1 MIARHIF
8 DSDHEV
14 FRDAVRKFLM
24 DEAYEQHAD
33 WEREGQIDRNFWY
46 KAGEQGMLCPG
57 VSEEYG
63 GVGAD
68 FRYNMVIAEEVSRLG
83 LTGIGFSLHNDVTTP
98 YLTNVANEAQKQK
111 FLPRCVSGDC
121 IVAIAMTEPG
131 TGSDLQG
138 IKTSAVDKGDH
149 YLLNGSK
156 TFITCGQQADIVLVV
171 CRTNSDPSAGA
182 KAFSILIVEDGMP
195 GFERGRNLDKLGQK
209 AQDTSELFFN
219 DVKVPKEN
227 LLGEEGMGFI
237 YLMRELPQER
247 LSIAVSAMA
256 SCEAVIEQTVNYVKE
271 RKAFGAAIGT
281 FQMTQAKIADM
292 KCKLDAA
299 LLLTLRAAW
308 VKGQGKRFST
318 EAAVAKLTASEAA
331 MWITHQAVQIHG
343 GMGYSKE
350 MPLERYFRDAKITE
364 IYEGTSEIQRL
375 VIARNETGLR

>member
-1 MIARHIF
+1 MIPRHIF

-14 FRDAVRKFLM
+14 FRDAVRKFLLE
-24 DEAYEQHAD
+24 EAYEQHTQ
-33 WEREGQIDRNFWY
+33 WEKDGQIDRSLWN
-46 KAGEQGMLCPG
+46 KAGTQGMLCPG

-68 FRYNMVIAEEVSRLG
+68 FRYNMVVSEEVSRLG
-83 LTGIGFSLHNDVTTP
+83 LTGIGFILHNDVTVP
-98 YLTNVANEAQKQK
+98 YLENVASEAQKQK
-111 FLPRCVSGDC
+111 YLPKCVSGEC

-138 IKTSAVDKGDH
+138 IKTNAVDKGDH

-171 CRTNSDPSAGA
+171 CRTNPDPAAGA

-195 GFERGRNLDKLGQK
+195 GFERGRNLEKVGMK

-247 LSIAVSAMA
+247 LSIAVSAVA
-256 SCEAVIEQTVNYVKE
+256 SCEAVIEETVKYVKE
-271 RKAFGAAIGT
+271 RTAFRKSIAEFQNTQFTLAQLEAEVTAMRVFIDRCAELLVKKDLSTVEASKA
-281 FQMTQAKIADM
+281 
-292 KCKLDAA
+292 KLLATE
-299 LLLTLRAAW
+299 L
-308 VKGQGKRFST
+308 QGKVT
-318 EAAVAKLTASEAA
+318 D
-331 MWITHQAVQIHG
+331 QCVQLHG
-343 GMGYSKE
+343 GYGYMWE
-350 MPLERYFRDAKITE
+350 YPVARAYADARVQR
-364 IYEGTSEIQRL
+364 IYGGTSEVMKLIIGREL
-375 VIARNETGLR
+375 LSE

>member
-1 MIARHIF
+1 M
-8 DSDHEV
+8 E
-14 FRDAVRKFLM
+14 
-24 DEAYEQHAD
+24 EAYEQHVQ
-33 WEREGQIDRNFWY
+33 WEKDGQIDRNFWY

-57 VSEEYG
+57 APEEYG

-68 FRYNMVIAEEVSRLG
+68 FRYNMVVSEEVSRLG

-111 FLPRCVSGDC
+111 YLQRCISGDC

-138 IKTSAVDKGDH
+138 IKTSAVDMGDH

-171 CRTNSDPSAGA
+171 CRTDLDPKAGA
-182 KAFSILIVEDGMP
+182 KAFSILIVERDMP

-247 LSIAVSAMA
+247 LSIAVSAVAGCESVMA
-256 SCEAVIEQTVNYVKE
+256 QTVNYVKE
-271 RKAFGAAIGT
+271 RKAFG
-281 FQMTQAKIADM
+281 KSIADFQNTQFTLAQLEAEVTAM
-292 KCKLDAA
+292 RIFIDRCAE
-299 LLLTLRAAW
+299 LLLTSELTTVDAS
-308 VKGQGKRFST
+308 K
-318 EAAVAKLTASEAA
+318 AKLLATELQGRV
-331 MWITHQAVQIHG
+331 TDQCLQLHG
-343 GMGYSKE
+343 GYGYMWE
-350 MPLERYFRDAKITE
+350 YPVTRAYADARIQR
-364 IYEGTSEIQRL
+364 IYGGTSEVMKLIIGRDL
-375 VIARNETGLR
+375 LSE

>member
-1 MIARHIF
+1 MIPRHIF
-8 DSDHEV
+8 ESEHDV
-14 FRDAVRKFLM
+14 FRDTVRKFLM
-24 DEAYEQHAD
+24 EEAYEQHVQ
-33 WEREGQIDRNFWY
+33 WEKDGQIDRNFWY

-57 VSEEYG
+57 ASEEYG

-68 FRYNMVIAEEVSRLG
+68 FRYNMVVSEEVSRLG

-111 FLPRCVSGDC
+111 YLQRCISGDC

-131 TGSDLQG
+131 TGADLQG
-138 IKTSAVDKGDH
+138 IKTSAVDMGDH

-171 CRTNSDPSAGA
+171 CRTDPDPKAGA
-182 KAFSILIVEDGMP
+182 KAFSILIVERDMP

-247 LSIAVSAMA
+247 LSIAVSAVAGCESVMA
-256 SCEAVIEQTVNYVKE
+256 QTVNYVKE
-271 RKAFGAAIGT
+271 RKAFG
-281 FQMTQAKIADM
+281 KSIADFQNTQFTLAQLEAEVTAM
-292 KCKLDAA
+292 RIFIDRCAE
-299 LLLTLRAAW
+299 LLLTSELTTVDAS
-308 VKGQGKRFST
+308 K
-318 EAAVAKLTASEAA
+318 AKLLATELQGRV
-331 MWITHQAVQIHG
+331 TDQCLQLHG
-343 GMGYSKE
+343 GYGYMWE
-350 MPLERYFRDAKITE
+350 YPVTRAYADARIQR
-364 IYEGTSEIQRL
+364 IYGGTSEVMKLIIGRDL
-375 VIARNETGLR
+375 LSE

>member
-1 MIARHIF
+1 MIPRHIF
-8 DSDHEV
+8 ESEHDV
-14 FRDAVRKFLM
+14 FRDTVRKFLM
-24 DEAYEQHAD
+24 EEAYEQHVQ
-33 WEREGQIDRNFWY
+33 WEKDGQIDRNFWY

-57 VSEEYG
+57 APEEYG

-68 FRYNMVIAEEVSRLG
+68 FRYNMVVSEEVSRLG

-111 FLPRCVSGDC
+111 YLQRCISGDC

-138 IKTSAVDKGDH
+138 IKTSAVDMGDH
-149 YLLNGSK
+149 YVLHGSK

-171 CRTNSDPSAGA
+171 CRTNPDPAAGA
-182 KAFSILIVEDGMP
+182 KAFSILIVEGGMP

-247 LSIAVSAMA
+247 LSIAVSAVAGCESVMA
-256 SCEAVIEQTVNYVKE
+256 QTVNYVKE
-271 RKAFGAAIGT
+271 RKAFG
-281 FQMTQAKIADM
+281 KSIADFQNTQFTLAQLEAEVTAM
-292 KCKLDAA
+292 RIFIDRCAE
-299 LLLTLRAAW
+299 LLLRSELTTVDAS
-308 VKGQGKRFST
+308 K
-318 EAAVAKLTASEAA
+318 AKLLATELQGRV
-331 MWITHQAVQIHG
+331 TDQCLQLHG
-343 GMGYSKE
+343 GYGYMWE
-350 MPLERYFRDAKITE
+350 YPVTRAYADARIQR
-364 IYEGTSEIQRL
+364 IYGGTSEVMKLIIGRDL
-375 VIARNETGLR
+375 LS

>member
-1 MIARHIF
+1 MIPRHIF
-8 DSDHEV
+8 ESEHDV
-14 FRDAVRKFLM
+14 FRDTVRKFLM
-24 DEAYEQHAD
+24 EEAYEQHVQ
-33 WEREGQIDRNFWY
+33 WEKDGQIDRNFWY

-57 VSEEYG
+57 APEEYG

-68 FRYNMVIAEEVSRLG
+68 FRYNMVVSEEVSRLG

-111 FLPRCVSGDC
+111 YLQRCISGDC

-138 IKTSAVDKGDH
+138 IKTSAVDMGDH
-149 YLLNGSK
+149 YVLNGSK

-171 CRTNSDPSAGA
+171 CRTNPDPAAGA
-182 KAFSILIVEDGMP
+182 KAFSILIVEGGMP

-247 LSIAVSAMA
+247 LSIAVSAVAGCESVMA
-256 SCEAVIEQTVNYVKE
+256 QTVNYVKE
-271 RKAFGAAIGT
+271 RKAFG
-281 FQMTQAKIADM
+281 KSIADFQNTQFTLAQLEAEVTAM
-292 KCKLDAA
+292 RIFIDRCAE
-299 LLLTLRAAW
+299 LLLRSELTTVDAS
-308 VKGQGKRFST
+308 K
-318 EAAVAKLTASEAA
+318 AKLLATELQGRV
-331 MWITHQAVQIHG
+331 TDQCLQLHG
-343 GMGYSKE
+343 GYGYMWE
-350 MPLERYFRDAKITE
+350 YHVTRAYADARIQR
-364 IYEGTSEIQRL
+364 IYGGTSEVMKLIIGRDL
-375 VIARNETGLR
+375 LS

>member
-1 MIARHIF
+1 MIPRHIF

-14 FRDAVRKFLM
+14 FRDAVKKFLLE
-24 DEAYEQHAD
+24 EAYEQHTQ
-33 WEREGQIDRNFWY
+33 WEKDGQIDRSLWN
-46 KAGEQGMLCPG
+46 KAGAQGMLCPG

-68 FRYNMVIAEEVSRLG
+68 FRYNMVVSEEVSRLG
-83 LTGIGFSLHNDVTTP
+83 LTGIGFILHNDVTVP
-98 YLTNVANEAQKQK
+98 YLENVANEAQKQK
-111 FLPRCVSGDC
+111 YLPKCVSGEC

-138 IKTSAVDKGDH
+138 VKTNAVDKGDH

-171 CRTNSDPSAGA
+171 CRTNPDPAAGA

-195 GFERGRNLDKLGQK
+195 GFERGRNLEKVGMK

-247 LSIAVSAMA
+247 LSIAVSAVA
-256 SCEAVIEQTVNYVKE
+256 SCEAVIEETVKYVKE
-271 RKAFGAAIGT
+271 RTAFRKSIAEFQNTQFTLAQLEAEVTAMRVFIDRCAELLVKKELSTVEASKA
-281 FQMTQAKIADM
+281 
-292 KCKLDAA
+292 KLLATE
-299 LLLTLRAAW
+299 L
-308 VKGQGKRFST
+308 QGKVT
-318 EAAVAKLTASEAA
+318 D
-331 MWITHQAVQIHG
+331 QCVQLHG
-343 GMGYSKE
+343 GYGYMWE
-350 MPLERYFRDAKITE
+350 YPVARAYADARVQR
-364 IYEGTSEIQRL
+364 IYGGTSEVMKLIIGREL
-375 VIARNETGLR
+375 LSE

>member
-1 MIARHIF
+1 MIPRHIF

-14 FRDAVRKFLM
+14 FRDAVRKFLLE
-24 DEAYEQHAD
+24 EAYEQHTQ
-33 WEREGQIDRNFWY
+33 WEKDGQIDRSLWN
-46 KAGEQGMLCPG
+46 KAGTQGMLCPG

-68 FRYNMVIAEEVSRLG
+68 FRYNMVVSEEVSRLG
-83 LTGIGFSLHNDVTTP
+83 LTGIGFILHNDVTVP
-98 YLTNVANEAQKQK
+98 YLENVANEAQKQK
-111 FLPRCVSGDC
+111 YLPKCVSGEC

-138 IKTSAVDKGDH
+138 IKTNAVDMGDH

-171 CRTNSDPSAGA
+171 CRTNPDPAAGA

-195 GFERGRNLDKLGQK
+195 GFDRGRNLEKVGMK

-247 LSIAVSAMA
+247 LSIAVSAVA
-256 SCEAVIEQTVNYVKE
+256 SCEAVIEETVKYVKE
-271 RKAFGAAIGT
+271 RTAFRKSIAEFQNTQFTLAQLEAEVTAMRVFIDRCAELLVKKELSTVEASKA
-281 FQMTQAKIADM
+281 
-292 KCKLDAA
+292 KLLATE
-299 LLLTLRAAW
+299 L
-308 VKGQGKRFST
+308 QGKVT
-318 EAAVAKLTASEAA
+318 D
-331 MWITHQAVQIHG
+331 QCVQLHG
-343 GMGYSKE
+343 GYGYMWE
-350 MPLERYFRDAKITE
+350 YPVARAYADARVQR
-364 IYEGTSEIQRL
+364 IYGGTSEVMKLIIGREL
-375 VIARNETGLR
+375 LSE

>member
-1 MIARHIF
+1 MIPRHIF

-14 FRDAVRKFLM
+14 FRDAVKKFLLE
-24 DEAYEQHAD
+24 EAYEQHTQ
-33 WEREGQIDRNFWY
+33 WEKDGQIDRSLWN
-46 KAGEQGMLCPG
+46 KAGTQGMLCPG

-68 FRYNMVIAEEVSRLG
+68 FRYNMVVSEEVSRLG
-83 LTGIGFSLHNDVTTP
+83 LTGIGFILHNDVTVP
-98 YLTNVANEAQKQK
+98 YLENVANEAQKQK
-111 FLPRCVSGDC
+111 YLPKCVSGEC

-138 IKTSAVDKGDH
+138 IKTNAVDKGDH

-171 CRTNSDPSAGA
+171 CRTNPDPAAGA

-195 GFERGRNLDKLGQK
+195 GFERGRNLEKVGMK

-247 LSIAVSAMA
+247 LSIAVSAVA
-256 SCEAVIEQTVNYVKE
+256 SCEAVIEETVKYVKE
-271 RKAFGAAIGT
+271 RTAFRKSIAEFQNTQFTLAQLEAEVTAMRVFIDRCAELLVKKELSTVEASKA
-281 FQMTQAKIADM
+281 
-292 KCKLDAA
+292 KLLATE
-299 LLLTLRAAW
+299 L
-308 VKGQGKRFST
+308 QGKVT
-318 EAAVAKLTASEAA
+318 D
-331 MWITHQAVQIHG
+331 QCVQLHG
-343 GMGYSKE
+343 GYGYMWE
-350 MPLERYFRDAKITE
+350 YPVARAYADARVQR
-364 IYEGTSEIQRL
+364 IYGGTSEVMKLIIGREL
-375 VIARNETGLR
+375 LAD

>member
-1 MIARHIF
+1 MIPRHIF
-8 DSDHEV
+8 ESEHDV
-14 FRDAVRKFLM
+14 FRDTVRKFLM
-24 DEAYEQHAD
+24 EEAYEQHVQ
-33 WEREGQIDRNFWY
+33 WEKDGQIDRNFWY

-57 VSEEYG
+57 APEEYG

-68 FRYNMVIAEEVSRLG
+68 FRYNMVVSEEVSRLG

-111 FLPRCVSGDC
+111 YLQRCISGDC

-138 IKTSAVDKGDH
+138 IKTSAVDMGDH
-149 YLLNGSK
+149 YVLNGSK

-171 CRTNSDPSAGA
+171 CRTNPDPAAGA
-182 KAFSILIVEDGMP
+182 KAFSILIVEGGMS

-256 SCEAVIEQTVNYVKE
+256 GCESVMAQTVNYVKE
-271 RKAFGAAIGT
+271 RKAFG
-281 FQMTQAKIADM
+281 KSIADFQNTQFTLAQ
-292 KCKLDAA
+292 LDAEVTA
-299 LLLTLRAAW
+299 MRIFIDRCAELLLRSELTTVDAS
-308 VKGQGKRFST
+308 K
-318 EAAVAKLTASEAA
+318 AKLLATELQGRV
-331 MWITHQAVQIHG
+331 TDQCLQLHG
-343 GMGYSKE
+343 GYGYMWE
-350 MPLERYFRDAKITE
+350 YPVTRAYADARIQR
-364 IYEGTSEIQRL
+364 IYGGTSEVMKLIIGRDL
-375 VIARNETGLR
+375 LS

>member
-1 MIARHIF
+1 MIPRHIF
-8 DSDHEV
+8 ESEHDV
-14 FRDAVRKFLM
+14 FRDTVRKFLM
-24 DEAYEQHAD
+24 EEAYEQHVQ
-33 WEREGQIDRNFWY
+33 WEKDGQIDRNFWY

-57 VSEEYG
+57 APEEYG

-68 FRYNMVIAEEVSRLG
+68 FRYNMVVSEEVSRLG

-111 FLPRCVSGDC
+111 YLQRCISGDC

-138 IKTSAVDKGDH
+138 IKTSAVDMGDH

-171 CRTNSDPSAGA
+171 CRTDPDPKAGA
-182 KAFSILIVEDGMP
+182 KAFSILIVERDMP

-219 DVKVPKEN
+219 DVKVSKEN

-247 LSIAVSAMA
+247 LSIAVSAVAGCESVMA
-256 SCEAVIEQTVNYVKE
+256 QTVNYVKE
-271 RKAFGAAIGT
+271 RKAFG
-281 FQMTQAKIADM
+281 KSIADFQNTQFTLAQLEAEVTAM
-292 KCKLDAA
+292 RIFIDRCAE
-299 LLLTLRAAW
+299 LLLTGELTTVDAS
-308 VKGQGKRFST
+308 K
-318 EAAVAKLTASEAA
+318 AKLLATELQGRV
-331 MWITHQAVQIHG
+331 TDQCLQLHG
-343 GMGYSKE
+343 GYGYMWE
-350 MPLERYFRDAKITE
+350 YPVTRAYADARIQR
-364 IYEGTSEIQRL
+364 IYGGTSEVMKLIIGRDL
-375 VIARNETGLR
+375 LSE

>member
-1 MIARHIF
+1 MIPRHIF
-8 DSDHEV
+8 ESEHDV
-14 FRDAVRKFLM
+14 FRDTVRKFLM
-24 DEAYEQHAD
+24 EEAYEQHVQ
-33 WEREGQIDRNFWY
+33 WEKDGQIDRNFWY

-57 VSEEYG
+57 APEEYG

-68 FRYNMVIAEEVSRLG
+68 FRYNMVVSEEVSRLG

-111 FLPRCVSGDC
+111 YLQRCISGDC

-138 IKTSAVDKGDH
+138 IKTSAVDMGDH

-171 CRTNSDPSAGA
+171 CRTNPDPAAGA
-182 KAFSILIVEDGMP
+182 KAFSILIVEGGMS

-256 SCEAVIEQTVNYVKE
+256 GCESVMAQTVNYVKE
-271 RKAFGAAIGT
+271 RKAFG
-281 FQMTQAKIADM
+281 KSIADFQNTQFTLAQ
-292 KCKLDAA
+292 LDAEVTA
-299 LLLTLRAAW
+299 MRIFIDRCAELLLGSELTTVDAS
-308 VKGQGKRFST
+308 K
-318 EAAVAKLTASEAA
+318 AKLLATELQGRV
-331 MWITHQAVQIHG
+331 TDQCLQLHG
-343 GMGYSKE
+343 GYGYMWE
-350 MPLERYFRDAKITE
+350 YPVTRAYADARIQR
-364 IYEGTSEIQRL
+364 IYGGTSEVMKLIIGRDL
-375 VIARNETGLR
+375 LS

>member
-1 MIARHIF
+1 MIPRHIF
-8 DSDHEV
+8 ESEHDV
-14 FRDAVRKFLM
+14 FRDTVRKFLM
-24 DEAYEQHAD
+24 EEAYEQHVQ
-33 WEREGQIDRNFWY
+33 WEKDGQIDRNFWY

-57 VSEEYG
+57 APEEYG

-68 FRYNMVIAEEVSRLG
+68 FRYNMVVSEEVSRLG

-111 FLPRCVSGDC
+111 YLQRCISGDC

-138 IKTSAVDKGDH
+138 IKTSAVDMGDH

-171 CRTNSDPSAGA
+171 CRTDPDPKAGA
-182 KAFSILIVEDGMP
+182 KAFSILIVERDMP

-247 LSIAVSAMA
+247 LSIAVSAVAGCESVMA
-256 SCEAVIEQTVNYVKE
+256 QTVNYVKE
-271 RKAFGAAIGT
+271 RKAFG
-281 FQMTQAKIADM
+281 KSIADFQNTQFTLAQLEAEVTAM
-292 KCKLDAA
+292 RIFIDRCAE
-299 LLLTLRAAW
+299 LLLTNELTTVDAS
-308 VKGQGKRFST
+308 K
-318 EAAVAKLTASEAA
+318 AKLLATELQGRV
-331 MWITHQAVQIHG
+331 TDQCLQLHG
-343 GMGYSKE
+343 GYGYMWE
-350 MPLERYFRDAKITE
+350 YPVTRAYADARIQR
-364 IYEGTSEIQRL
+364 IYGGTSEVMKLIIGRDL
-375 VIARNETGLR
+375 LS

>member
-1 MIARHIF
+1 MIPRHIF
-8 DSDHEV
+8 ESEHDV
-14 FRDAVRKFLM
+14 FRDTVRKFLM
-24 DEAYEQHAD
+24 EEAYEQHVQ
-33 WEREGQIDRNFWY
+33 WEKDGQIDRNFWY

-57 VSEEYG
+57 APEEYG

-68 FRYNMVIAEEVSRLG
+68 FRYNMVVSEEVSRLG

-111 FLPRCVSGDC
+111 YLQRCISGDC

-138 IKTSAVDKGDH
+138 IKTSAVDMGDH
-149 YLLNGSK
+149 YVLNGSK

-171 CRTNSDPSAGA
+171 CRTNPDPAAGA
-182 KAFSILIVEDGMP
+182 KAFSILIVEGGMS

-247 LSIAVSAMA
+247 LSIAVSAVAGCESVMA
-256 SCEAVIEQTVNYVKE
+256 QTVNYVKE
-271 RKAFGAAIGT
+271 RKAFG
-281 FQMTQAKIADM
+281 KSIADFQNTQFTLAQ
-292 KCKLDAA
+292 LDAEVTA
-299 LLLTLRAAW
+299 MRIFIDRCAELLLRSELTTVDAS
-308 VKGQGKRFST
+308 K
-318 EAAVAKLTASEAA
+318 AKLLATELQGRV
-331 MWITHQAVQIHG
+331 TDQCLQLHG
-343 GMGYSKE
+343 GYGYMWE
-350 MPLERYFRDAKITE
+350 YPVTRAYADARIQR
-364 IYEGTSEIQRL
+364 IYGGTSEVMKLIIGRDL
-375 VIARNETGLR
+375 LS

>member
-1 MIARHIF
+1 MIPRHIF
-8 DSDHEV
+8 ESEHDV
-14 FRDAVRKFLM
+14 FRDTVRKFLM
-24 DEAYEQHAD
+24 EEAYEQHVQ
-33 WEREGQIDRNFWY
+33 WEKDGQIDRNFWY

-57 VSEEYG
+57 APEEYG

-68 FRYNMVIAEEVSRLG
+68 FRYNMVVSEEVSRLG

-111 FLPRCVSGDC
+111 YLQRCISGDC

-138 IKTSAVDKGDH
+138 IKTSAVDMGDH

-171 CRTNSDPSAGA
+171 CRTNPDPAAGA
-182 KAFSILIVEDGMP
+182 KAFSILIVEGGMP

-247 LSIAVSAMA
+247 LSIAVSAVAGCESVMA
-256 SCEAVIEQTVNYVKE
+256 QTVNYVKE
-271 RKAFGAAIGT
+271 RKAFG
-281 FQMTQAKIADM
+281 KSIADFQNTQFTLAQLEAEVTAM
-292 KCKLDAA
+292 RIFIDRCAE
-299 LLLTLRAAW
+299 LLLRSELTTVDAS
-308 VKGQGKRFST
+308 K
-318 EAAVAKLTASEAA
+318 AKLLATELQGRV
-331 MWITHQAVQIHG
+331 TDQCLQLHG
-343 GMGYSKE
+343 GYGYMWE
-350 MPLERYFRDAKITE
+350 YPVTRAYADARIQR
-364 IYEGTSEIQRL
+364 IYGGTSEVMKLIIGRDL
-375 VIARNETGLR
+375 LS

>member
-1 MIARHIF
+1 MIPRHIF
-8 DSDHEV
+8 ESEHDV
-14 FRDAVRKFLM
+14 FRDTVRKFLM
-24 DEAYEQHAD
+24 EEAYEQHVQ
-33 WEREGQIDRNFWY
+33 WEKDGQIDRNFWY

-57 VSEEYG
+57 APEEYG

-68 FRYNMVIAEEVSRLG
+68 FRYNMVVSEEVSRLG

-111 FLPRCVSGDC
+111 YLQRCISGDC

-138 IKTSAVDKGDH
+138 IKTSAVDMGDH
-149 YLLNGSK
+149 YILNGSK

-171 CRTNSDPSAGA
+171 CRTNPDPAAGA
-182 KAFSILIVEDGMP
+182 KAFSILIVEGGMP

-247 LSIAVSAMA
+247 LSIAVSAVAGCESVMA
-256 SCEAVIEQTVNYVKE
+256 QTVNYVKE
-271 RKAFGAAIGT
+271 RKAFG
-281 FQMTQAKIADM
+281 KSIADFQNTQFTLAQLEAEVTAM
-292 KCKLDAA
+292 RIFIDRCAE
-299 LLLTLRAAW
+299 LLLRSELTTVDAS
-308 VKGQGKRFST
+308 K
-318 EAAVAKLTASEAA
+318 AKLLATELQGRV
-331 MWITHQAVQIHG
+331 TDQCLQLHG
-343 GMGYSKE
+343 GYGYMWE
-350 MPLERYFRDAKITE
+350 YPVTRAYADARIQR
-364 IYEGTSEIQRL
+364 IYGGTSEVMKLIIGRDL
-375 VIARNETGLR
+375 LS

>member
-1 MIARHIF
+1 MIPRHIF
-8 DSDHEV
+8 ESEHDV
-14 FRDAVRKFLM
+14 FRDTVRKFLM
-24 DEAYEQHAD
+24 EEAYEQHVQ
-33 WEREGQIDRNFWY
+33 WEKDGQIDRNFWY

-57 VSEEYG
+57 APEEYG

-68 FRYNMVIAEEVSRLG
+68 FRYNMVVSEEVSRLG

-111 FLPRCVSGDC
+111 YLQRCISGDC

-138 IKTSAVDKGDH
+138 IKTSAVDMGDH
-149 YLLNGSK
+149 YVLNGSK

-171 CRTNSDPSAGA
+171 CRTNPDPAAGA
-182 KAFSILIVEDGMP
+182 KAFSILIVEGGMP

-247 LSIAVSAMA
+247 LSIAVSAVAGCESVMA
-256 SCEAVIEQTVNYVKE
+256 QTVNYVKE
-271 RKAFGAAIGT
+271 RKAFG
-281 FQMTQAKIADM
+281 KSIADFQNTQFTLAQLEAEVTAM
-292 KCKLDAA
+292 RIFIDRCAE
-299 LLLTLRAAW
+299 LLLRSELTTVDAS
-308 VKGQGKRFST
+308 K
-318 EAAVAKLTASEAA
+318 AKLLATELQGRV
-331 MWITHQAVQIHG
+331 TDQCLQLHG
-343 GMGYSKE
+343 GYGYMWE
-350 MPLERYFRDAKITE
+350 YPVTRAYADARIQR
-364 IYEGTSEIQRL
+364 IYGGTSEVMKLIIGRDL
-375 VIARNETGLR
+375 MS

>member
-1 MIARHIF
+1 MIPRHIF
-8 DSDHEV
+8 ESEHDV
-14 FRDAVRKFLM
+14 FRDTVRKFLM
-24 DEAYEQHAD
+24 EEAYEQHVQ
-33 WEREGQIDRNFWY
+33 WEKDGQIDRNFWY

-57 VSEEYG
+57 APEEYG

-68 FRYNMVIAEEVSRLG
+68 FRYNMVVSEEVSRLG

-111 FLPRCVSGDC
+111 YLQRCISGDC

-138 IKTSAVDKGDH
+138 IKTSAVDMGDH

-171 CRTNSDPSAGA
+171 CRTDPDPKAGA
-182 KAFSILIVEDGMP
+182 KAFSILIVERDMP

-247 LSIAVSAMA
+247 LSIAVSAVAGCESVMA
-256 SCEAVIEQTVNYVKE
+256 QTVNYVKE
-271 RKAFGAAIGT
+271 RKAFG
-281 FQMTQAKIADM
+281 KSIADFQNTQFTLAQLEAEVTAM
-292 KCKLDAA
+292 RIFIDRCAE
-299 LLLTLRAAW
+299 LLLTSEL
-308 VKGQGKRFST
+308 T
-318 EAAVAKLTASEAA
+318 AVDASKAKLLATELQGRV
-331 MWITHQAVQIHG
+331 TDQCLQLHG
-343 GMGYSKE
+343 GYGYMWE
-350 MPLERYFRDAKITE
+350 YPVTRAYADARIQR
-364 IYEGTSEIQRL
+364 IYGGTSEVMKLIIGRDL
-375 VIARNETGLR
+375 LS